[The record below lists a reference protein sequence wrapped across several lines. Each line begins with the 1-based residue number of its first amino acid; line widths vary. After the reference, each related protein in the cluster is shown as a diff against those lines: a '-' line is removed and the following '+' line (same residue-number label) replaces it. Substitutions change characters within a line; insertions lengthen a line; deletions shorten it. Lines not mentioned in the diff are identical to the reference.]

1 MGTVEAIQALNAV
14 LSLAVN
20 AAVSAQQISE
30 VIQKAQAEGRD
41 ISKEEWDQIISQA
54 DAADAR
60 LAEAL
65 K

>member
-41 ISKEEWDQIISQA
+41 ISREEWDQIISQA

-60 LAEAL
+60 LAAAVR
-65 K
+65 